1 MGKRTDKENLRKSIG
16 QFEETTRRMGELV
29 DGSLDERRK
38 DLVQLRREM
47 AEQFSQITALGDQ
60 VFTDPE
66 SRHAFRDWLSKARAA
81 IALHQAT
88 WPVVRIDPG
97 SPEYLATVVP
107 MMDAQ
112 SEFVAWVRKALAR

>member
-1 MGKRTDKENLRKSIG
+1 MGQRMDKENLRKAISR
-16 QFEETTRRMGELV
+16 FEDTTKRMGELV

-47 AEQFSQITALGDQ
+47 AEHLSQITVLGDR
-60 VFTDPE
+60 VFPDPE
-66 SRHAFRDWLSKARAA
+66 SRHAFRDSLSKTRAA
-81 IALHQAT
+81 IALHQAS

-97 SPEYLATVVP
+97 SEQYLATVVP

-112 SEFVAWVRKALAR
+112 SEFVTWVRGALMR